1 MSTLNERIKKL
12 RKILDLTQ
20 QDFADRLG
28 TTRNNIAGYEI
39 GRRAPSIAV
48 ISLICREFN
57 VNETWLRTGSG
68 DMFVP
73 KEEDP
78 LDELVK
84 QKNLSRWDRLLIE
97 KFLDLNAG
105 QREAVMKYVLKVVDN
120 YRQLEAQVPAQKSKE
135 KETSIESD
143 SIESEETLYKS
154 SSGYVASA
162 DSSALSSTGGM
173 EKTDGAKLA

>member
-1 MSTLNERIKKL
+1 MNERIRMVREKCKL
-12 RKILDLTQ
+12 SRAAFGEK
-20 QDFADRLG
+20 LG
-28 TTRNNIAGYEI
+28 VSGDVINNLER
-39 GRRAPSIAV
+39 GRVEVKESIVKLLCSVYAV
-48 ISLICREFN
+48 DE
-57 VNETWLRTGSG
+57 EWLRTGEG
-68 DMFVP
+68 EMHAP

-84 QKNLSRWDRLLIE
+84 QKNLSRWDQLLIE

>member
-1 MSTLNERIKKL
+1 MTLGERIKEV
-12 RKILDLTQ
+12 RKSLKLTQ
-20 QDFADRLG
+20 REFADKLKLKQ
-28 TTRNNIAGYEI
+28 N
-39 GRRAPSIAV
+39 SIAQV
-48 ISLICREFN
+48 EGGRNTSDQTIRMICQEFN
-57 VNETWLRTGSG
+57 ISEEWLRTGEEP
-68 DMFVP
+68 MFVP